1 MSEISAVIVKKLR
14 EETGAGM
21 MECKKALGEAGG
33 DFEKAK
39 IILRKRGIAI
49 ADTKSARAAKEGIIA
64 SYIHVGDKVG
74 VLVEINCESDFVA
87 RNPDFREFVKN
98 ITLQVAAA
106 EPRYVGR
113 EDVPAALVDREKDVA
128 VAQVKN
134 KPPQAIAKIVEG
146 KLDKFYQTVCLMEQ
160 GYVRDQNQTIKDLVQ
175 TTVAKL
181 GENIVI
187 RRFIR
192 WKVGEALDGALLPV
206 EVPAPAEVSAQPA
219 QS

>member
-1 MSEISAVIVKKLR
+1 MSEISAQLVKKLR

-21 MECKKALGEAGG
+21 MECKKALGEAEG

-39 IILRKRGIAI
+39 VILRKRGIAI
-49 ADTKSARAAKEGIIA
+49 ADKKSARAAKEGIIA

-98 ITLQVAAA
+98 ITLQIAAA
-106 EPRYVGR
+106 EPRYVAR
-113 EDVPAALVDREKDVA
+113 EDVPAALVEREKEIA
-128 VAQVKN
+128 AAQVKN

-146 KLDKFYQTVCLMEQ
+146 KLDKFYQTICLLEQ
-160 GYVRDQNQTIKDLVQ
+160 GYVRDQNQTIKDLVT

-181 GENIVI
+181 GENILV

-192 WKVGEALDGALLPV
+192 WKVGESLDTLQ
-206 EVPAPAEVSAQPA
+206 PATETPAEPA
-219 QS
+219 QG

>member
-1 MSEISAVIVKKLR
+1 MAEISAQVVKKLR

-21 MECKKALGEAGG
+21 MECKNALSEAGG

-39 IILRKRGIAI
+39 VILRKRGIAI
-49 ADTKSARAAKEGIIA
+49 ADKKSARTAKEGIIA

-74 VLVEINCESDFVA
+74 VLVEVNCESDFVG

-98 ITLQVAAA
+98 ITLQIAAA
-106 EPRYVGR
+106 EPRYVAR
-113 EDVPAALVDREKDVA
+113 EDVPAAIVEREKEIA
-128 VAQVKN
+128 AAQVKN

-146 KLDKFYQTVCLMEQ
+146 KLDKFYQTVCLLEQ
-160 GYVRDQNQTIKDLVQ
+160 GYVRDQNITIKDLV
-175 TTVAKL
+175 TATVAKL
-181 GENIVI
+181 GENILI

-192 WKVGEALDGALLPV
+192 WKVGESLDTTQ
-206 EVPAPAEVSAQPA
+206 PAAETLAQPA

>member
-1 MSEISAVIVKKLR
+1 MAEISAQTVKKLR

-21 MECKKALGEAGG
+21 MECKNALNETGG

-39 IILRKRGIAI
+39 LVLRKRGIAI
-49 ADTKSARAAKEGIIA
+49 ADKKSARAAKEGIIA

-74 VLVEINCESDFVA
+74 VLVEVNCESDFVG

-98 ITLQVAAA
+98 ITLQIAAA
-106 EPRYVGR
+106 EPRYVSR
-113 EDVPAALVDREKDVA
+113 EDVPAALIEREKEVA
-128 VAQVKN
+128 SAQVKN

-160 GYVRDQNQTIKDLVQ
+160 GYVRDQNITIKDLV
-175 TTVAKL
+175 TATVAKL
-181 GENIVI
+181 GENILI

-192 WKVGEALDGALLPV
+192 WKVGESLDTTLP
-206 EVPAPAEVSAQPA
+206 AAETPAQPA
-219 QS
+219 QG

>member
-21 MECKKALGEAGG
+21 MECKKALGEAEG

-49 ADTKSARAAKEGIIA
+49 ADKKSARTAKEGIIA
-64 SYIHVGDKVG
+64 SYIHIGDKVG

-87 RNPDFREFVKN
+87 RNQDFREFVKN

-106 EPRYVGR
+106 EPRYVTR
-113 EDVPAALVDREKDVA
+113 EDVPAALVEREKEIA
-128 VAQVKN
+128 AAQVKN
-134 KPPQAIAKIVEG
+134 KPPQTIAKIVEG
-146 KLDKFYQTVCLMEQ
+146 KLDKFYQTICLMEQ
-160 GYVRDQNQTIKDLVQ
+160 GYVRDQNQTVKDLVQ
-175 TTVAKL
+175 ATVAKL

-192 WKVGEALDGALLPV
+192 WKVGESLDSALPV
-206 EVPAPAEVSAQPA
+206 TETPAPADASAQPA

>member
-1 MSEISAVIVKKLR
+1 MAEISAQTVKKLR

-21 MECKKALGEAGG
+21 MECKNALNEAGG

-39 IILRKRGIAI
+39 LILRKRGIAI
-49 ADTKSARAAKEGIIA
+49 ADKKSARAAKEGIIA

-74 VLVEINCESDFVA
+74 VLVEVNCESDFVG

-98 ITLQVAAA
+98 ITLQIAAA
-106 EPRYVGR
+106 EPRYVSR
-113 EDVPAALVDREKDVA
+113 EDVPAAIVEREKEVA
-128 VAQVKN
+128 AAQVKN

-160 GYVRDQNQTIKDLVQ
+160 GYVRDQNITIKDLV
-175 TTVAKL
+175 TATVAKL
-181 GENIVI
+181 GENILI

-192 WKVGEALDGALLPV
+192 WKVGESLDMPV
-206 EVPAPAEVSAQPA
+206 PTTETPAAETAQG
-219 QS
+219 

>member
-1 MSEISAVIVKKLR
+1 MAEISAQIVKKLR

-21 MECKKALGEAGG
+21 MECKNALNETGG

-39 IILRKRGIAI
+39 LVLRKRGIAI
-49 ADTKSARAAKEGIIA
+49 ADKKSARAAKEGIIA

-74 VLVEINCESDFVA
+74 VLVEVNCESDFVG

-98 ITLQVAAA
+98 ITLQIAAA
-106 EPRYVGR
+106 EPRYVSR
-113 EDVPAALVDREKDVA
+113 EDVPAALIEREKEVA
-128 VAQVKN
+128 AAQVKN

-160 GYVRDQNQTIKDLVQ
+160 GYVRDQNITIKDLV
-175 TTVAKL
+175 TATVAKL
-181 GENIVI
+181 GENILI

-192 WKVGEALDGALLPV
+192 WKVGESLDTT
-206 EVPAPAEVSAQPA
+206 QPA
-219 QS
+219 AETPAAEPAQG

>member
-1 MSEISAVIVKKLR
+1 MAEISAQIVKKLR

-21 MECKKALGEAGG
+21 MECKNALGEAGG

-39 IILRKRGIAI
+39 VILRKRGIAI
-49 ADTKSARAAKEGIIA
+49 ADKKSARAAKEGIIA

-98 ITLQVAAA
+98 ITLQIAAA
-106 EPRYVGR
+106 EPRYVAR
-113 EDVPAALVDREKDVA
+113 EDVPAAIVEREKEIA
-128 VAQVKN
+128 AAQVKN

-146 KLDKFYQTVCLMEQ
+146 KLDKFYQTICLLEQ
-160 GYVRDQNQTIKDLVQ
+160 GYVRDQNQTVKDLVT

-181 GENIVI
+181 GENILI

-192 WKVGEALDGALLPV
+192 WKVGESLDTVLP
-206 EVPAPAEVSAQPA
+206 AAETPAQPA

>member
-1 MSEISAVIVKKLR
+1 MSEISASIVKKLR

-49 ADTKSARAAKEGIIA
+49 ADKKSARAAKEGIIA
-64 SYIHVGDKVG
+64 SYIHIGDKVG

-98 ITLQVAAA
+98 ITLQIAAA
-106 EPRYVGR
+106 EPRYVAR
-113 EDVPAALVDREKDVA
+113 EDVPAAIVEREKEIA

-134 KPPQAIAKIVEG
+134 KPPQAVAKIVEG
-146 KLDKFYQTVCLMEQ
+146 KLDKFYQTVCLLDQ
-160 GYVRDQNQTIKDLVQ
+160 GYVRDQNQTIKDLVT

-181 GENIVI
+181 GENILV

-192 WKVGEALDGALLPV
+192 WKVGEALDGAQPV
-206 EVPAPAEVSAQPA
+206 VEAPAPPV

>member
-1 MSEISAVIVKKLR
+1 MSEISASIVKKLR

-49 ADTKSARAAKEGIIA
+49 ADKKSARAAKEGIIA
-64 SYIHVGDKVG
+64 SYIHIGDKVG

-98 ITLQVAAA
+98 ITLQIAAA
-106 EPRYVGR
+106 EPRYVAR
-113 EDVPAALVDREKDVA
+113 EDVPADIVEREKEIA

-146 KLDKFYQTVCLMEQ
+146 KLDKFYQTVCLLDQ
-160 GYVRDQNQTIKDLVQ
+160 GYVRDQNQTIKDLVT

-181 GENIVI
+181 GENILV

-192 WKVGEALDGALLPV
+192 WKVGEALDGAQPV
-206 EVPAPAEVSAQPA
+206 VEAPAPPI

>member
-1 MSEISAVIVKKLR
+1 MSEISASIVKKLR

-49 ADTKSARAAKEGIIA
+49 ADKKSARAAKEGIIA
-64 SYIHVGDKVG
+64 SYIHIGDKVG

-98 ITLQVAAA
+98 ITLQIAAA
-106 EPRYVGR
+106 EPRYVAR
-113 EDVPAALVDREKDVA
+113 EDVPAAIVEREKEIA

-146 KLDKFYQTVCLMEQ
+146 KLDKFYQTVCLLDQ

-175 TTVAKL
+175 ATVAKL
-181 GENIVI
+181 GENILV

-192 WKVGEALDGALLPV
+192 WKVGEALDGAQPPV
-206 EVPAPAEVSAQPA
+206 EAPAQPV

>member
-1 MSEISAVIVKKLR
+1 MAEISAQIVKKLR

-21 MECKKALGEAGG
+21 MECKNALNETGG

-39 IILRKRGIAI
+39 LVLRKRGIAI
-49 ADTKSARAAKEGIIA
+49 ADKKSARAAKEGIIA

-98 ITLQVAAA
+98 ITLQIAAA
-106 EPRYVGR
+106 EPRYVAR
-113 EDVPAALVDREKDVA
+113 EDVPAAIVEREKEIA
-128 VAQVKN
+128 AAQVKN
-134 KPPQAIAKIVEG
+134 KPPQAITKIVEG
-146 KLDKFYQTVCLMEQ
+146 KLDKFYQTVCLLEQ
-160 GYVRDQNQTIKDLVQ
+160 GYVRDQNQTVKDLVT

-181 GENIVI
+181 GENILI

-192 WKVGEALDGALLPV
+192 WKVGESLDMVLPTT
-206 EVPAPAEVSAQPA
+206 ETPAEPA
-219 QS
+219 QG

>member
-1 MSEISAVIVKKLR
+1 MSEISAAVVKKLR

-49 ADTKSARAAKEGIIA
+49 ADKKSARAAKEGIIA
-64 SYIHVGDKVG
+64 SYIHIGDKVG

-113 EDVPAALVDREKDVA
+113 EDVPAALIEREKEIA
-128 VAQVKN
+128 AAQVKN

-146 KLDKFYQTVCLMEQ
+146 KLDKFYQTICLMEQ

-175 TTVAKL
+175 ATVAKL
-181 GENIVI
+181 GENILI

-192 WKVGEALDGALLPV
+192 WKVGEALDGAPATV
-206 EVPAPAEVSAQPA
+206 ETPAQPETPA
-219 QS
+219 QG

>member
-49 ADTKSARAAKEGIIA
+49 ADKKSARAAKEGIIA

-160 GYVRDQNQTIKDLVQ
+160 GYVRDQNQTIKDLVT

-181 GENIVI
+181 GENILV

-192 WKVGEALDGALLPV
+192 WKVGEALDGAQPV
-206 EVPAPAEVSAQPA
+206 VEAPAPPI

>member
-49 ADTKSARAAKEGIIA
+49 ADKKSARAAKEGIIA

>member
-1 MSEISAVIVKKLR
+1 MSEISASIVKKLR

-21 MECKKALGEAGG
+21 MECKKALGEADG

-49 ADTKSARAAKEGIIA
+49 ADKKSARAAKEGIIA
-64 SYIHVGDKVG
+64 SYIHIGDKVG

-98 ITLQVAAA
+98 ITLQIAAA
-106 EPRYVGR
+106 EPRYVAR
-113 EDVPAALVDREKDVA
+113 EDVPAAIVEREKEIA

-134 KPPQAIAKIVEG
+134 KPPQAVAKIVEG
-146 KLDKFYQTVCLMEQ
+146 KLDKFYQTVCLLDQ
-160 GYVRDQNQTIKDLVQ
+160 GYVRDQNQTIKDLVT

-181 GENIVI
+181 GENILV

-192 WKVGEALDGALLPV
+192 WKVGEALDGAQPV
-206 EVPAPAEVSAQPA
+206 VEAPAPPV